1 MENTELIEL
10 TRHLIDLK
18 LEKKDIA
25 KDILKSRIVEIE
37 KAEKM
42 LARLKGQYQV
52 ILNKSIEEVV
62 DEVEN
67 GNIRY

>member
-1 MENTELIEL
+1 MNLQELEKEAREEL
-10 TRHLIDLK
+10 AV
-18 LEKKDIA
+18 EKKDIA

-42 LARLKGQYQV
+42 LTRLKGQYQV

>member
-1 MENTELIEL
+1 MNLQELEKEAREEL
-10 TRHLIDLK
+10 AI
-18 LEKKDIA
+18 EKKDIA

-42 LARLKGQYQV
+42 LAKLKGQYQV

>member
-1 MENTELIEL
+1 MNLQE
-10 TRHLIDLK
+10 
-18 LEKKDIA
+18 LEKEAREELEVEKKYIA

-42 LARLKGQYQV
+42 LAKLKGQYQV

-67 GNIRY
+67 GNIRF

>member
-1 MENTELIEL
+1 MNLQELEKEAREEL
-10 TRHLIDLK
+10 AV
-18 LEKKDIA
+18 EKKDIA

-37 KAEKM
+37 KAEKV
-42 LARLKGQYQV
+42 LAKLKGQYQV
-52 ILNKSIEEVV
+52 ILSKSIEEVV

>member
-1 MENTELIEL
+1 MNLQELEKEAREEL
-10 TRHLIDLK
+10 AI
-18 LEKKDIA
+18 EKKDIA

-42 LARLKGQYQV
+42 LVRLKGQYQV

>member
-1 MENTELIEL
+1 MNLQELEKEAREEL
-10 TRHLIDLK
+10 AV
-18 LEKKDIA
+18 EKKDIA

-52 ILNKSIEEVV
+52 ILNKSIEDVV